1 MAFKRYAHAI
11 VSKQDV
17 HFDQWMEEIR
27 RQHEGAVPKEYV
39 GRIAKTVFRKCD
51 PKQYLL
57 SHATIV
63 ASVDTYSP
71 KNATIGRKMVNG
83 VQIDVKWPDYRI
95 KPECHEIINNNG
107 DAWERSLLL
116 ATYRTFIGAP
126 NYLEHI
132 QLPEL
137 SKGFIVDAIAR
148 DLGSTCYIDILVAT
162 DRKHSLLINDILG
175 GQIDAM
181 SMGCI
186 SLFTACTKC
195 GNVAADD
202 SQLCPCVMYEGKGT
216 KFIDEDGMIHPIAEL
231 IGHVSI
237 PNSNQFIEASWVR
250 NPAFSGAAR
259 RSILNPNQEA
269 IAAKIE
275 EAASI
280 NKLREDVVNLVGVKK
295 AASMRIAQ
303 DEPEGGGGPEGG
315 LGDISP
321 PPDEGGGDEGGGD
334 EGGLGDI
341 SPPPGEGGGDEG
353 GAPEGGGDE
362 GGAPEGGAPEEGGGG
377 EDKIEE
383 FIAQAQ
389 EYLLQ
394 SIVKGLE
401 KKLKPTPEDVGSV
414 TVPGST
420 SNTGDFEGGNN
431 NLVGANFDKQLQQ
444 LFSQY
449 PKLVKWAS
457 WAHRVVHLGGRQAIK
472 ASGMSPRDLIVLSWI
487 EDTVRSHKYPPG
499 LYQVAMNVGPLK
511 SYPTEAS
518 FLAACK
524 INLGRTL
531 TPKERQFFSWKGR
544 IASLSTKF

>member
-1 MAFKRYAHAI
+1 
-11 VSKQDV
+11 
-17 HFDQWMEEIR
+17 
-27 RQHEGAVPKEYV
+27 
-39 GRIAKTVFRKCD
+39 
-51 PKQYLL
+51 
-57 SHATIV
+57 
-63 ASVDTYSP
+63 
-71 KNATIGRKMVNG
+71 MVNG

-95 KPECHEIINNNG
+95 RPECHEIINNNG

-162 DRKHSLLINDILG
+162 DRKHTLLINDILA

-231 IGHVSI
+231 IGHVSV

-250 NPAFSGAAR
+250 NPAFGGAAR
-259 RSILNPNQEA
+259 RNILNPNQEA

-280 NKLREDVVNLVGVKK
+280 NKLRQDVEDLVGIKK
-295 AASMRIAQ
+295 AASMRTAQ
-303 DEPEGGGGPEGG
+303 DEPEGGGEEGG
-315 LGDISP
+315 DLGDISP
-321 PPDEGGGDEGGGD
+321 PPGEEGGE

-341 SPPPGEGGGDEG
+341 SPPPGEGGEG
-353 GAPEGGGDE
+353 PPEGGPEEGAPKEDAPEEGAPEGE
-362 GGAPEGGAPEEGGGG
+362 PK

-420 SNTGDFEGGNN
+420 SDVGDFESGNN
-431 NLVGANFDKQLQQ
+431 NLVGANFDKRLQQ

-457 WAHRVVHLGGRQAIK
+457 WAHKVVHLGGRQAIK

-487 EDTVRSHKYPPG
+487 EDTVRSYNYPSG
-499 LYQVAMNVGPLK
+499 LYQVAMNVGPLEF
-511 SYPTEAS
+511 YPTEAS